1 MNRLDGYNRQTH
13 YGSSMDAFY
22 MGEWGRKM
30 AACVS
35 ELIDAGKY
43 PILIYRGMSGTTTAT
58 AIAVNIKEDH
68 RHQFGM
74 VYVRKKNEKSHGSKI
89 EYSKLDPANREIVW
103 VLCDDFLSSGK
114 TALEVIKAVSMYF
127 DLDIDLDKL
136 LFAVSLGEPFKEIAD
151 KLNTLESAVS
161 IRVSGDKTVK
171 YVRRTHARFIKKQQT
186 ERIERAARREAAT
199 KQLFDSLTSF

>member
-1 MNRLDGYNRQTH
+1 MNRLDGHNRKTH

-30 AACVS
+30 AATIS
-35 ELIDAGKY
+35 STIDAGKY

-58 AIAVNIKEDH
+58 AIAVNIKEEH

-103 VLCDDFLSSGK
+103 ILCDDFISSGK
-114 TALEVIKAVSMYF
+114 TALEIIKAVSMHF
-127 DLDIDLDKL
+127 DLDIDLNKL
-136 LFAVSLGEPFKEIAD
+136 LFAVSLSEQFSEIAD

-161 IRVSGDKTVK
+161 IRISGDKTVK
-171 YVRRTHARFIKKQQT
+171 YVRRTHTRFVKKQQT
-186 ERIERAARREAAT
+186 ERIERAARKQEAM
-199 KQLFDSLTSF
+199 KELLSWV

>member
-1 MNRLDGYNRQTH
+1 MNRLAGCNQKTH

-43 PILIYRGMSGTTTAT
+43 PILIYRGMSGTATAT
-58 AIAVNIKEDH
+58 AIAVNIKEAH

-74 VYVRKKNEKSHGSKI
+74 AYVRKKHEKSHGSKI
-89 EYSKLDPANREIVW
+89 EYSTLNPANREIVW
-103 VLCDDFLSSGK
+103 ILCDDFLSSGK
-114 TALEVIKAVSMYF
+114 TALEVIKAVSIHF
-127 DLDIDLDKL
+127 DLDIDLNNL
-136 LFAVSLGEPFKEIAD
+136 LFAVSLSKHYSEIAD

-161 IRVSGDKTVK
+161 HRISGDKTVK
-171 YVRRTHARFIKKQQT
+171 YVRHTHARFIKKQQT
-186 ERIERAARREAAT
+186 ERIERTARREAAA
-199 KQLFDSLTSF
+199 KELFDSF